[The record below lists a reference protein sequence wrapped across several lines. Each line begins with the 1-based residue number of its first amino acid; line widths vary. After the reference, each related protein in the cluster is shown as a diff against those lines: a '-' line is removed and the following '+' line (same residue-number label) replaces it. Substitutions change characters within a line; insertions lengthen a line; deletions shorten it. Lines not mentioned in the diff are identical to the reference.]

1 MLILSLFCARK
12 FKPINIQKNIVN
24 FNFGA
29 KIQIQKYSK
38 NVVNFKFN
46 FGAKIQTPKYSKCC
60 LRNIGNFN
68 CYFGAKIQSCKLH
81 KSEGKTNPEW
91 LRLLLILFTVAFPV
105 TFTLIALVLLQLA
118 LILAMVVFG
127 SLVKKS
133 VWTTT
138 RKTNP
143 ATLDTQNKSFFK
155 ANISMLETQLRRIHF
170 GFGRQKVTSLII

>member
-1 MLILSLFCARK
+1 MRKNSNPKIFKKILSISILARK
-12 FKPINIQKNIVN
+12 FKPKNIHIVSWEILLISTAVLARK
-24 FNFGA
+24 F
-29 KIQIQKYSK
+29 K
-38 NVVNFKFN
+38 VVK
-46 FGAKIQTPKYSKCC
+46 
-60 LRNIGNFN
+60 
-68 CYFGAKIQSCKLH
+68 CKLH

>member
-1 MLILSLFCARK
+1 MLILSLFCAQK
-12 FKPINIQKNIVN
+12 FKPKNIQKNIVN

-38 NVVNFKFN
+38 
-46 FGAKIQTPKYSKCC
+46 CC
-60 LRNIGNFN
+60 LRNIANFN